1 MAGLLDGINSPA
13 DIKSF
18 TLDEL
23 AQLAGEIREEIVS
36 VVSKNGGHLA
46 SSLGTVELTIAL
58 HYIFNAPK
66 DKLIWDVGHQAYAHK
81 ILTGRRDRFDT
92 LRRYGGISGFPKRDE
107 SPYDTFGVGHS
118 GTSISAALGMAE
130 ARCLKGEKYR
140 VIAVIGDGSIASGM
154 AFEGLNQTGHR
165 EKDMIVVLN
174 DNEMSISPNVG
185 ALSSYLNRIM
195 TGQLFTRFRSEMK
208 NFLKTIPGI
217 GGSVLKLVKQA
228 EESFKGLI
236 IPGVFFEELGFR
248 YVGPIQGHRLDHLI
262 ENIKNVKKLEGP
274 ILIHVITTKGKGYP
288 PAEKDPTSFHGIGSF
303 DIETGKPLKEGGNLP
318 TYTEVFADTILRLGR
333 MDKRIVGITAGM
345 SHGTGLHK
353 FSEEFPGRF
362 YDVGIAEQHGVTFA
376 AGLATGGFIPVAAIY
391 STFLQRAYDQIVHD
405 VCLQK
410 LPVIFVLDRAG
421 IVGEDGPTHHGLF
434 DYSFLR
440 HIPNIIVM
448 APKDENELQH
458 MLKTAVDCGN
468 PVSIRYPRGKGY
480 GVKFDTELK
489 ALEIG
494 KAEVIIEGKD
504 VLILAI
510 GSMVYPAL
518 AAARHLREENIEVT
532 VVNSRFVKPLDDGL
546 IIALAEKIRK
556 VITVEENVLDGGFG
570 SAVLELIEKNGL
582 QNLRVKRIGVQ
593 DRFVEYGTQELLRS
607 RYGLD
612 EEGIIRTVKELVS
625 YQPKLLAISKTTT
638 YV

>member
-1 MAGLLDGINSPA
+1 
-13 DIKSF
+13 
-18 TLDEL
+18 
-23 AQLAGEIREEIVS
+23 
-36 VVSKNGGHLA
+36 
-46 SSLGTVELTIAL
+46 
-58 HYIFNAPK
+58 
-66 DKLIWDVGHQAYAHK
+66 
-81 ILTGRRDRFDT
+81 
-92 LRRYGGISGFPKRDE
+92 
-107 SPYDTFGVGHS
+107 
-118 GTSISAALGMAE
+118 MAE

-154 AFEGLNQTGHR
+154 AFEGLNQTGHQ

-195 TGQLFTRFRSEMK
+195 TGQLFNRFRSEMK

-217 GGSVLKLVKQA
+217 GESVLKLVKQA

-248 YVGPIQGHRLDHLI
+248 YIGPIQGHRLDHLI

-318 TYTEVFADTILRLGR
+318 TYTEVFADTILKLGR

-353 FSEEFPGRF
+353 FSEEFPDRF

-440 HIPNIIVM
+440 HIPNITVM

-494 KAEVIIEGKD
+494 KAEVITEGKD

-518 AAARHLREENIEVT
+518 AAARRLREENIEVT
-532 VVNSRFVKPLDDGL
+532 VVNSRFVKPLDDDL
-546 IIALAEKIRK
+546 IITLAEKIRK

-570 SAVLELIEKNGL
+570 SAVLELMEKNGL

-612 EEGIIRTVKELVS
+612 EEGIVRTVKW
-625 YQPKLLAISKTTT
+625 LLD
-638 YV
+638 

>member
-18 TLDEL
+18 NLDEL
-23 AQLAGEIREEIVS
+23 VQLAGEIREEIVS

-532 VVNSRFVKPLDDGL
+532 VVNSRFVKPLDDDL
-546 IIALAEKIRK
+546 IITLAEKIRK

>member
-1 MAGLLDGINSPA
+1 
-13 DIKSF
+13 
-18 TLDEL
+18 
-23 AQLAGEIREEIVS
+23 
-36 VVSKNGGHLA
+36 
-46 SSLGTVELTIAL
+46 
-58 HYIFNAPK
+58 
-66 DKLIWDVGHQAYAHK
+66 
-81 ILTGRRDRFDT
+81 
-92 LRRYGGISGFPKRDE
+92 
-107 SPYDTFGVGHS
+107 
-118 GTSISAALGMAE
+118 
-130 ARCLKGEKYR
+130 
-140 VIAVIGDGSIASGM
+140 
-154 AFEGLNQTGHR
+154 
-165 EKDMIVVLN
+165 
-174 DNEMSISPNVG
+174 
-185 ALSSYLNRIM
+185 
-195 TGQLFTRFRSEMK
+195 MK

-217 GGSVLKLVKQA
+217 GESVLKLVKQA

-248 YVGPIQGHRLDHLI
+248 YIGPIQGHRLDHLI

-318 TYTEVFADTILRLGR
+318 TYTEVFADTILKLGR

-353 FSEEFPGRF
+353 FSEEFPDRF

-440 HIPNIIVM
+440 HIPNITVM

-494 KAEVIIEGKD
+494 KAEVITEGKD

-518 AAARHLREENIEVT
+518 AAARRLREENIEVT
-532 VVNSRFVKPLDDGL
+532 VVNSRFVKPLDDDL
-546 IIALAEKIRK
+546 IITLAEKIRK

-570 SAVLELIEKNGL
+570 SAVLELMEKNGL

-612 EEGIIRTVKELVS
+612 EEGIVRTVKW
-625 YQPKLLAISKTTT
+625 LLD
-638 YV
+638 

>member
-46 SSLGTVELTIAL
+46 SSLGTVELAIAL
-58 HYIFNAPK
+58 HYIFNAPR

-81 ILTGRRDRFDT
+81 ILTGRRDRFHT
-92 LRRYGGISGFPKRDE
+92 LRQYGGICGFPKRDE

-262 ENIKNVKKLEGP
+262 ENMKNVKNLEGP

-318 TYTEVFADTILRLGR
+318 TYTEVFADTMVKLGR

-494 KAEVIIEGKD
+494 KAEVITEGKD

-518 AAARHLREENIEVT
+518 AAARRLREENIEVT
-532 VVNSRFVKPLDDGL
+532 VVNSRFVKPLDDDL
-546 IIALAEKIRK
+546 IITLAEKIRK

-612 EEGIIRTVKELVS
+612 EEGIIRTVKW
-625 YQPKLLAISKTTT
+625 LLD
-638 YV
+638 

>member
-1 MAGLLDGINSPA
+1 MARLLDGINSPA

-46 SSLGTVELTIAL
+46 SSLGTVELAIAL
-58 HYIFNAPK
+58 HYIFNAPR

-81 ILTGRRDRFDT
+81 ILTGRRDRFHT
-92 LRRYGGISGFPKRDE
+92 LRQYGGICGFPKRDE

-262 ENIKNVKKLEGP
+262 ENMKNVKNLEGP

-318 TYTEVFADTILRLGR
+318 TYTEVFADTMVKLGR

-494 KAEVIIEGKD
+494 KAEVITEGKD

-518 AAARHLREENIEVT
+518 AAARRLREENIEVT
-532 VVNSRFVKPLDDGL
+532 VVNSRFVKPLDDDL
-546 IIALAEKIRK
+546 IITLAEKIRK

-612 EEGIIRTVKELVS
+612 EEGIIRTVKW
-625 YQPKLLAISKTTT
+625 LLD
-638 YV
+638 

>member
-518 AAARHLREENIEVT
+518 AAARRLREENIEAT
-532 VVNSRFVKPLDDGL
+532 VVNSRFVKPLDDDL
-546 IIALAEKIRK
+546 IITLAEKIRK